1 MKRIN
6 FIVEE
11 ANEGTR
17 LDVFLAEQLE
27 LSRSQIAKIIAE
39 GAVTIGDVVLTK
51 NFRICANESIQ
62 VMLSLP
68 APLECV
74 AQDIPLD
81 FVYQDEHLAIIN
93 KPKGLV
99 VHPGPGNPDGTLVNA
114 LLHHLK
120 DSLSGING
128 IMRPGIVHRLDKDT
142 SGLLVVAKSDAAH
155 VALSEQLKSRT
166 FSRRYTA
173 LICGSPKSDGGTI
186 RTQIGRHKTDRLK
199 MAVLREGGREAISHW
214 QVVARYPGFTHINV
228 QLETGRTHQIR
239 VHMSALGHPVVGD
252 TLYGG
257 GTTLFERQNRTLID
271 GQCLH
276 AQEIAFIHPIS
287 GEERTFTS
295 DLPPYF
301 GELLGKLES
310 NT

>member
-1 MKRIN
+1 MQNKLILVN
-6 FIVEE
+6 E
-11 ANEGTR
+11 AHHAMR
-17 LDVFLAEQLE
+17 LDVFLSDQLE

-51 NFRICANESIQ
+51 KYQVCADDSICII
-62 VMLSLP
+62 LP
-68 APLECV
+68 PPTPLECE
-74 AQDIPLD
+74 AQNIPLD
-81 FVYQDEHLAIIN
+81 IVYQDEYLAVIN

-114 LLHHLK
+114 LLHHMGE
-120 DSLSGING
+120 SLSGING

-166 FSRRYTA
+166 FARRYTA
-173 LICGSPKSDGGTI
+173 LICGSPKSGGGTI

-199 MAVLREGGREAISHW
+199 MAVLRDGGREAVTHW
-214 QVVARYPGFTHINV
+214 KAVARYPGFTHVNV

-239 VHMSALGHPVVGD
+239 VHMSAQGHPVVGD

-257 GTTLFERQNRTLID
+257 GTTLFERQNRALID

-276 AQEIAFIHPIS
+276 AQEITFVHPIS
-287 GEERTFTS
+287 GEEMTFSS
-295 DLPPYF
+295 DLPLYF
-301 GELLGKLES
+301 GELLGKLVKV
-310 NT
+310 